1 MVQMKKGLLL
11 TIFGVIALLVIGCS
25 SNQSPAS
32 SGNNKTSDE
41 NGDNSKNQT
50 EETIVLRASSGLPS
64 HHVWLESFVYGWME
78 RVEEESNGRVQFD
91 VFTGGE
97 LVTLGGEF
105 DALKAGTIDIA
116 IPVMHLY
123 DPHHFPLSE
132 ITMIPLTVSGTEVVN
147 EAYHNLV
154 YSDREL
160 QDGKTFYELEME
172 ANGLKAW
179 AMNAGEG
186 YVINTVGKQF
196 STPEDFRNAR
206 IRTGS
211 RLSEMFITNVGATSI
226 SMPQTDSYDALS
238 RGALDGNL
246 MTVGDWMSWGF
257 QDLIKYV
264 LEGANIGHF
273 TSVIGM
279 TQEKWDSLPT
289 DIQEIMDNA
298 AKELQLAQEAN
309 DYMLA
314 KDIEVREL
322 VEGEVVFATIDDLN
336 DEARDHIVQ
345 AMEKTWFDWIDLIEA
360 QGSPGKEVA
369 KLWRDLIIE
378 AGGDVPEKVKD
389 LD

>member
-1 MVQMKKGLLL
+1 MRQMKKGLLL
-11 TIFGVIALLVIGCS
+11 TVFSLIALVFIGCS
-25 SNQSPAS
+25 SNQSSAPNENNE
-32 SGNNKTSDE
+32 GN
-41 NGDNSKNQT
+41 DNNDATNNQS

-78 RVEEESNGRVQFD
+78 RVEEESNGRVQFE

-97 LVTLGGEF
+97 LVPLGGEF
-105 DALKAGTIDIA
+105 DALNAGTIDIA
-116 IPVMHLY
+116 LPVMHLY
-123 DPHHFPLSE
+123 DPHRFPLSE
-132 ITMIPLTVSGTEVVN
+132 ITMIPLTASGTEVVN
-147 EAYHNLV
+147 NAYHNLV

-179 AMNAGEG
+179 AMNAGEA
-186 YVINTVGKQF
+186 YVINTVGKEF
-196 STPEDFRNAR
+196 NSPEDFNNAR
-206 IRTGS
+206 IRTGA
-211 RLSEMFITNVGATSI
+211 RLSEMFITNLGATSI

-273 TSVIGM
+273 TSVLGM
-279 TQEKWDSLPT
+279 TQEKWDSLPA
-289 DIQEIMDNA
+289 DIQEIMDTA
-298 AKELQLAQEAN
+298 AKELQVAQEAN
-309 DYMLA
+309 DYMVA

-322 VEGEVVFATIDDLN
+322 VEGEVVFKTINDLDD
-336 DEARDHIVQ
+336 ETRDHVVQ
-345 AMEKTWFDWIDLIEA
+345 AMEKTWLDWIELIEA

-378 AGGDVPEKVKD
+378 AGGDVPDAVRD
-389 LD
+389 LE